1 MPEPTVRCACG
12 RTMTPDSPRGRGHY
26 RCGCGHRIHVT
37 IPAPRRTQCAVPH
50 RGEPC
55 RLTPVIAEPLL
66 LCEQH
71 YAETGLKEYHSWV
84 NGTPEE
90 IDKHISKLVTRRV
103 NERWERHFPAGPLEP
118 APTPDLE
125 PYGVVY
131 FIRSQDLVKVGTTL
145 HLLKRMASF
154 SVPHITLL
162 ATEPGYRKRE
172 RELHLRF
179 ADLRVSRR
187 EWFRLEPPLTD
198 YINTIRDQH
207 GLPAVAA

>member
-1 MPEPTVRCACG
+1 MAEPTVRCACG
-12 RTMTPDSPRGRGHY
+12 RTMSTDVPRGRGHY
-26 RCGCGHRIHVT
+26 RCGCGHRVHITV
-37 IPAPRRTQCAVPH
+37 PAPRSTQCVGTH

-55 RLTPVIAEPLL
+55 RLPPVVTEPLL

-71 YAETGLKEYHSWV
+71 YADTGLEEYHRWIH
-84 NGTPEE
+84 GRPDE
-90 IDKHISKLVTRRV
+90 INARIQRLFD
-103 NERWERHFPAGPLEP
+103 ERWAEMMAVEYHFPHVPTTQELE
-118 APTPDLE
+118 E
-125 PYGVVY
+125 RGVVY
-131 FIRSQDLVKVGTTL
+131 FIRSQDQVKIGTTL
-145 HLLKRMASF
+145 NLLQRMAAF

-162 ATEPGYRKRE
+162 ATEPGYKKRE

-179 ADLRVSRR
+179 AGLRLSRR